1 MERKLDCPVAVVFSN
16 DVKIETDSPEKFY
29 TMLVT
34 CFKRD
39 YLYNILSDIQDTI
52 AYRYDMTDSEV
63 IHAIKERIEKEKKNM
78 HDLDESID
86 NLIRSFKYEE

>member
-1 MERKLDCPVAVVFSN
+1 MERKLDFPVAVVFNN

-29 TMLVT
+29 TMLIT

-78 HDLDESID
+78 HDLDDSID
-86 NLIRSFKYEE
+86 NLIRSFKYE